1 MQGLFLFKMAAV
13 FALFQ
18 AGTADARAL
27 QPPQA
32 EAVPVQGGAPAVVN
46 ALQDMVDASSA
57 TKAQFS
63 AFSDRVYSDVDRLQ
77 HEFQKER
84 QEISDLKLEKQ
95 SMQAEQD
102 KQRVKLGRE
111 LDEFKRRTLGKL
123 TDLQAENKRL
133 EEHNTILTTTNAKL
147 GTDLEAERSKKE
159 VMIKK
164 LKKFAELFNHQN
176 QVVNQMYQQQQKRV
190 ADEVSLDMKDAMEIA
205 GPAPAPSAAMAL
217 PLIPAAPPVVV
228 AAPAVVDPLEAA
240 MTLPAELAAPVL
252 PAAVAVELPV
262 PEAAMVP
269 APSNL
274 RRSAA
279 AAAAS
284 MPNVA
289 SPHAA
294 VAHRRSRVLNTPRP
308 PTAQKMTLAM
318 APAAGVPPPQAAVV
332 LQPVV
337 QVPPPQ
343 PAQAAKQA
351 PVADDEQLKSLR
363 AEVESLEASVKDDDT
378 PQDPAQGTSLLE
390 ITGAEADAALDG
402 ADQ

>member
-27 QPPQA
+27 QLPQA

-190 ADEVSLDMKDAMEIA
+190 A
-205 GPAPAPSAAMAL
+205 AACL
-217 PLIPAAPPVVV
+217 QQ
-228 AAPAVVDPLEAA
+228 
-240 MTLPAELAAPVL
+240 EL
-252 PAAVAVELPV
+252 
-262 PEAAMVP
+262 
-269 APSNL
+269 
-274 RRSAA
+274 
-279 AAAAS
+279 
-284 MPNVA
+284 
-289 SPHAA
+289 
-294 VAHRRSRVLNTPRP
+294 
-308 PTAQKMTLAM
+308 
-318 APAAGVPPPQAAVV
+318 
-332 LQPVV
+332 
-337 QVPPPQ
+337 
-343 PAQAAKQA
+343 
-351 PVADDEQLKSLR
+351 
-363 AEVESLEASVKDDDT
+363 
-378 PQDPAQGTSLLE
+378 
-390 ITGAEADAALDG
+390 
-402 ADQ
+402 